1 MTNPL
6 LYIRNKFCFWIT
18 GLTHCEI
25 ADIIDKV
32 NEKPEEND
40 YISKSDFDPD
50 DYDFSPLSDYDFS
63 NFVDTDFLSQE
74 YSTTDEVDDKIGEA
88 VDSAFEA
95 GLEDYVKFE
104 VFDRALAQINEDI
117 KALKKKVNKPKKAK
131 KPKKNL

>member
-6 LYIRNKFCFWIT
+6 LYIRNKFCFWVT

-25 ADIIDKV
+25 ADLIDKV

-63 NFVDTDFLSQE
+63 QFVDTDFLSQE

-88 VDSAFEA
+88 VDSCIESA
-95 GLEDYVKFE
+95 LEDHVKFGQ
-104 VFDRALAQINEDI
+104 FDRAIALLNEDI
-117 KALKKKVNKPKKAK
+117 KALQKKVNKPKKAK